1 MAGQIIMDYAIETKN
16 LAMEFKVGK
25 NVVKAVDDLSF
36 GVEKGSVFGFLGPNG
51 AGKST
56 VMHILLGFLKPT
68 AGVALINGQ
77 NVLNNIARQGIGYLP
92 EHPET
97 YKFLS
102 GHELLVNTAKLFGIK
117 KNHIN
122 SKIADLLK
130 LVDLDES
137 AANRRIVTYSR
148 GMMQRICL
156 AQTLINEP
164 SIVILDEPTNGL
176 DPLGRETIRQ
186 IIANLKSEGKTVFF
200 SSHELSE
207 VATVCDRISIMVNG
221 KIRVEGELSE
231 LVSGSKD
238 LQSYFMEVISE

>member
-1 MAGQIIMDYAIETKN
+1 MDYAIETKN
-16 LAMEFKVGK
+16 LAMEFKIGK
-25 NVVKAVDDLSF
+25 NSVKAVDNLSF

-68 AGVALINGQ
+68 AGVALINGK
-77 NVLNNIARQGIGYLP
+77 NVLNNAARQGIGYLP
-92 EHPET
+92 EYPET
-97 YKFLS
+97 YKFLT
-102 GHELLVNTAKLFGIK
+102 GQELLVNTAKLFGIK
-117 KNHIN
+117 KNHIG
-122 SKIADLLK
+122 SKISDLMK
-130 LVDLDES
+130 LVDLNEQ

-156 AQTLINEP
+156 AQALINDP

-186 IIANLKSEGKTVFF
+186 IIDNIKSEGKTVFF

-207 VATVCDRISIMVNG
+207 VATVCDRISIMVQG
-221 KIRVEGELSE
+221 QIRVEGELNE
-231 LVSGSKD
+231 LVKGSKD

>member
-1 MAGQIIMDYAIETKN
+1 MDYAIETKN
-16 LAMEFKVGK
+16 LAIEFQIGK
-25 NVVKAVDDLSF
+25 NSVKAVDNLSF

-56 VMHILLGFLKPT
+56 VMHVLLGFLKPT
-68 AGVALINGQ
+68 AGVALINGK
-77 NVLNNIARQGIGYLP
+77 NVLNNAARQSIGYLP

-97 YKFLS
+97 YKFLT

-117 KNHIN
+117 KNHIS
-122 SKIADLLK
+122 SKISDLMK
-130 LVDLDES
+130 LVNLDEQV
-137 AANRRIVTYSR
+137 ANRRIVTYSR

-156 AQTLINEP
+156 AQALINDP

-186 IIANLKSEGKTVFF
+186 IIDNIKSEGKTVFF

-207 VATVCDRISIMVNG
+207 VATVCDRISIMVQG
-221 KIRVEGELSE
+221 QIRVEGELSE
-231 LVSGSKD
+231 LVKGSKD

>member
-1 MAGQIIMDYAIETKN
+1 MDYAIETKN
-16 LAMEFKVGK
+16 LVMEFKVGK
-25 NVVKAVDDLSF
+25 TIIKAVDGLSF

-68 AGVALINGQ
+68 AGAAMINGK
-77 NVLNNIARQGIGYLP
+77 NVLNNAARQGIGYLP

-102 GHELLVNTAKLFGIK
+102 GYELLFNTAKLFGIK
-117 KNHIN
+117 KTHIN
-122 SKIADLLK
+122 SKIFDLLK
-130 LVDLDES
+130 LVDLDELAS
-137 AANRRIVTYSR
+137 NRRILTYSR
-148 GMMQRICL
+148 GMLQRICL
-156 AQTLINEP
+156 AQALINEP

-176 DPLGRETIRQ
+176 DPLGRETIRK

-207 VATVCDRISIMVNG
+207 VATVCDRISIMVKG
-221 KIRVEGELSE
+221 EIRVEGELDK

>member
-1 MAGQIIMDYAIETKN
+1 MDYAIETKN

-25 NVVKAVDDLSF
+25 NSVKAVDNLSF

-68 AGVALINGQ
+68 AGVALINGK
-77 NVLNNIARQGIGYLP
+77 NVLNNAARQGIGYLP

-97 YKFLS
+97 YKFLT
-102 GHELLVNTAKLFGIK
+102 GQELLVNTAKLFGIK
-117 KNHIN
+117 KNHIG
-122 SKIADLLK
+122 SKISDLMK
-130 LVDLDES
+130 LVDLNEQ

-156 AQTLINEP
+156 AQALINDP

-186 IIANLKSEGKTVFF
+186 IIDNIKSEGKTVFF

-207 VATVCDRISIMVNG
+207 VATVCDRISIMVQG
-221 KIRVEGELSE
+221 QIRVEGELNE
-231 LVSGSKD
+231 LVKGSKD